1 MYHESKGISLHDP
14 CGKHIKNLAKKYV
27 TILENLLKRRPNL
40 KNLDL
45 FPYGNLK
52 LYFFR
57 EALSNSARVERGTSK
72 HSAFSEMDR
81 RGLVMVTSVL
91 GGRNCLLEIEG

>member
-14 CGKHIKNLAKKYV
+14 CRKHIKNLAKKYV

-40 KNLDL
+40 KNLVL
-45 FPYGNLK
+45 FPYGILK

-72 HSAFSEMDR
+72 HSAYLGVGEEGKEDIR
-81 RGLVMVTSVL
+81 EGRTSFDEVL
-91 GGRNCLLEIEG
+91 